1 MIIWNGAFCELKLIL
16 IWGLF
21 ICKMLSLRLNHINFD
36 ISEFVCVNE
45 ILIFHLKLR
54 NERPWC
60 CTEVDFW
67 LYNCRWIP
75 FKHVKLVINPFK
87 RLIMGNID
95 RSLICLFH
103 HIFGREKRIISYLID
118 ASLSHF
124 HMFTHQRV
132 SYNIN
137 LFFSVRKNT
146 LLGTELFNMISQCS
160 KSKVTFTIK
169 LWLRLLFNIN

>member
-1 MIIWNGAFCELKLIL
+1 
-16 IWGLF
+16 
-21 ICKMLSLRLNHINFD
+21 
-36 ISEFVCVNE
+36 
-45 ILIFHLKLR
+45 
-54 NERPWC
+54 
-60 CTEVDFW
+60 
-67 LYNCRWIP
+67 
-75 FKHVKLVINPFK
+75 VKLVINSFK

-95 RSLICLFH
+95 RSLICLLH

-132 SYNIN
+132 SDNIN
-137 LFFSVRKNT
+137 LFFSVRKNA
-146 LLGTELFNMISQCS
+146 LLGTKLFNMISQCS